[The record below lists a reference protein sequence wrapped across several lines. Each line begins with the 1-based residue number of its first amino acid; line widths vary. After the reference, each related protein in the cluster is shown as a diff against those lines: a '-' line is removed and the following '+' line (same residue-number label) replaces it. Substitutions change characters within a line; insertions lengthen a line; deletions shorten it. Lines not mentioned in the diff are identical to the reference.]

1 MLMVALIQENPIK
14 FWLFLILMYLCM
26 TTKIIKWARN
36 MLLAVWMHGLRWK
49 LSFVFL
55 FGTTT
60 YGCQFVVRMCTF
72 FVFFFVFLV
81 IWGVKDITFFLT
93 STTIKDVCLWCI
105 FISFALTFLVNG
117 DVKVLYKKATFL
129 MIGTSTHG
137 FQFLVQ
143 SYGILFVSFLLY
155 LFQ

>member
-1 MLMVALIQENPIK
+1 MGEKYVTSSMNAWFEVEIEFRVFI
-14 FWLFLILMYLCM
+14 WHYYL
-26 TTKIIKWARN
+26 
-36 MLLAVWMHGLRWK
+36 WMSVCGAN
-49 LSFVFL
+49 V
-55 FGTTT
+55 
-60 YGCQFVVRMCTF
+60 YF

-143 SYGILFVSFLLY
+143 SYGILLCHFCFIFFNNSRCKGTF
-155 LFQ
+155 